1 MRPVQSSTPA
11 TVSSARALWRV
22 GPRFTRA
29 AFPAWQ
35 DNRAGN
41 VHVVLAEG
49 TALHL
54 ERVTR
59 GGAVFGGAGTVVAGT
74 VAAADAL
81 FQADDGTKVVKD
93 AAVPGPLRAERQ
105 AGNRSPRPSSSK
117 DTDSPFRPPSSPE
130 DRPPCQ
136 AEVPQDETN
145 H

>member
-1 MRPVQSSTPA
+1 MDSA
-11 TVSSARALWRV
+11 TNVTITFNGRV

-59 GGAVFGGAGTVVAGT
+59 GGVWEGRDHCLQGP
-74 VAAADAL
+74 
-81 FQADDGTKVVKD
+81 
-93 AAVPGPLRAERQ
+93 PG
-105 AGNRSPRPSSSK
+105 
-117 DTDSPFRPPSSPE
+117 
-130 DRPPCQ
+130 
-136 AEVPQDETN
+136 
-145 H
+145 